1 MMMSQAKFQK
11 HVYGKEKQYTIQ
23 PLEMFD
29 PRPTE
34 FKGTATACLRQFIE
48 NTEEKIN
55 VHVSLYYLMSQHKYG
70 KAKLHMKKY
79 LEKQN
84 IYNICSKA
92 EIEREVAA
100 FKESLKL
107 DEAHINEIERETRE
121 QTKSSRWYYL
131 RWLRLTASYFGEIL
145 R

>member
-48 NTEEKIN
+48 NTEEKCSC
-55 VHVSLYYLMSQHKYG
+55 VSLLFDELTQVWKSQAAY
-70 KAKLHMKKY
+70 
-79 LEKQN
+79 EK
-84 IYNICSKA
+84 IPGTIEYNICSKA
-92 EIEREVAA
+92 EIEREVAT
-100 FKESLKL
+100 FKKSPKH
-107 DEAHINEIERETRE
+107 DEVHINETERETRE
-121 QTKSSRWYYL
+121 QTKSSWWYCL